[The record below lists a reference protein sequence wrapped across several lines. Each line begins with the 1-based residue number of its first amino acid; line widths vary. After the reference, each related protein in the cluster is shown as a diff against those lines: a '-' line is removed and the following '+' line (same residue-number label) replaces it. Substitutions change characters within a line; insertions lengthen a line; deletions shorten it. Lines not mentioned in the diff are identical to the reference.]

1 MVARST
7 CNDPSSRFTA
17 VIVTAE
23 PTLMSVIR
31 AARAIQIAVSGP
43 MVIFW
48 SLSLSAMVRTCPSGE
63 ASVFLIVEI
72 SCASPGPGSASGLF
86 ARERTRRS
94 ELR

>member
-1 MVARST
+1 MARST
-7 CNDPSSRFTA
+7 CNDPSSRFTP

-43 MVIFW
+43 IVIFR
-48 SLSLSAMVRTCPSGE
+48 SPSLSATVRTGPSGE
-63 ASVFLIVEI
+63 EFVFLIVATR
-72 SCASPGPGSASGLF
+72 CALSVPGSASGLF
-86 ARERTRRS
+86 DPERTRRS